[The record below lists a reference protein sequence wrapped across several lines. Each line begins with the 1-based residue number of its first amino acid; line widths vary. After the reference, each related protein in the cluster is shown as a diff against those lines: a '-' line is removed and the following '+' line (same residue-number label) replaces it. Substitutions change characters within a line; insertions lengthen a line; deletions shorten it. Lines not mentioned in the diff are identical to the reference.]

1 MNLHALFG
9 PGVTLVE
16 GLVGDYQGPLIG
28 AERDRAERMSPARRA
43 QFTAGRHLARMVLRQ
58 LGIDAGAL
66 PVGTHGEP
74 LWPEGVVGAIT
85 HCGNGSISTAR
96 RFLALEGRCAVAVA
110 SSATHI
116 ALGLDIE
123 ADTALEPALRVRIID
138 DAENTAVADNPKL
151 SDMLFFSIKESVYK
165 AVFPLSGRFLDFH
178 DVRVSVDREAMR
190 FVARILPEDWPPV
203 LPDTIAG
210 RYRTSGGLITTTAE
224 VRRIRD

>member
-1 MNLHALFG
+1 VNLHALFG

-16 GLVGDYQGPLIG
+16 GLVGDNQGPLIG

-74 LWPEGVVGAIT
+74 LWPESVVGAIT
-85 HCGNGSISTAR
+85 HCGNG
-96 RFLALEGRCAVAVA
+96 LEGRCAVAVA

-178 DVRVSVDREAMR
+178 DVRVSIDREAMR
-190 FVARILPEDWPPV
+190 FVARILPEDWPPA

-210 RYRTSGGLITTTAE
+210 RYRASGGLITTAAE